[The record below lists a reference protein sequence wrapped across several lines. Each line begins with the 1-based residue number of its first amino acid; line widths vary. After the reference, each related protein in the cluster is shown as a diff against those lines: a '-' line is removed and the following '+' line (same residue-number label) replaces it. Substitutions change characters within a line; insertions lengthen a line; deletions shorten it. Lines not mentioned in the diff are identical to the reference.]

1 MEHPADSGVA
11 QRMHGLRV
19 GDQGVPG
26 LLDRAMPT
34 RELASA
40 VWLGRRPTEYAPRFA
55 AAAQRDAGHLTTL
68 VASARK
74 RLTAGGDVSLGFYLE
89 RPSYL
94 SLAIVSCAPHREH
107 GGLPC
112 PLGA

>member
-1 MEHPADSGVA
+1 
-11 QRMHGLRV
+11 
-19 GDQGVPG
+19 
-26 LLDRAMPT
+26 MPT

-74 RLTAGGDVSLGFYLE
+74 RLTAGGDVSLGCYLE